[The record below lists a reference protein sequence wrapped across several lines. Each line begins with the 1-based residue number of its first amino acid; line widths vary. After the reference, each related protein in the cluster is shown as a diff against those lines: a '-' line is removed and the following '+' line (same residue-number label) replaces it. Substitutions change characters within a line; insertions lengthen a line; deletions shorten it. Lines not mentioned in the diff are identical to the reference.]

1 MLIGPLVGGL
11 LSAQNAEN
19 GLIRGYPYAAPNI
32 VCALVYA
39 LAATGVFFG
48 LEETLETLQH
58 TEGSFSKRLWK
69 KIKSR
74 WTPEEQ
80 SYTAINSE
88 DSPPQTPII
97 ELSPASPSAPEFPP
111 TNEPPKR
118 KLKLPFRRIWTR
130 NVLCTMLAHFII
142 AGHLGTFS
150 NLWAI
155 FLSTPPEKY
164 AFQHPPFRFGGG
176 LGMLP
181 REVGVAMSILGA
193 VGVTLQ
199 LVVYP
204 MLNDRFGTVKIWQG
218 ALFVFPIVYA
228 LAPFPALVAS
238 ANENG
243 GKTMFVWIAMLFVL
257 LLFVI
262 GRTGGRSTQETH
274 PHFPNP

>member
-1 MLIGPLVGGL
+1 
-11 LSAQNAEN
+11 
-19 GLIRGYPYAAPNI
+19 
-32 VCALVYA
+32 
-39 LAATGVFFG
+39 
-48 LEETLETLQH
+48 
-58 TEGSFSKRLWK
+58 
-69 KIKSR
+69 
-74 WTPEEQ
+74 
-80 SYTAINSE
+80 
-88 DSPPQTPII
+88 
-97 ELSPASPSAPEFPP
+97 
-111 TNEPPKR
+111 
-118 KLKLPFRRIWTR
+118 
-130 NVLCTMLAHFII
+130 
-142 AGHLGTFS
+142 
-150 NLWAI
+150 
-155 FLSTPPEKY
+155 
-164 AFQHPPFRFGGG
+164 
-176 LGMLP
+176 MLP